1 MTEPIPQADEAD
13 VADQTQ
19 SVDDD
24 AEEYDTGPELFGD
37 TQDADVADWFDQR
50 SSVECRDD

>member
-13 VADQTQ
+13 VAEQTQ

-24 AEEYDTGPELFGD
+24 AEEYETAPEPFGD

-50 SSVECRDD
+50 SWVEYRDN